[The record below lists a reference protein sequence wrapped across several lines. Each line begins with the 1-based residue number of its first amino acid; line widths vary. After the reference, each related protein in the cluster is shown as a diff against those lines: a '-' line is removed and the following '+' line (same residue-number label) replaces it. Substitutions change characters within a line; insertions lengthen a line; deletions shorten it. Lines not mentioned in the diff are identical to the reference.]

1 MLYAALPRINA
12 MQLKGNLSTQLIDQ
26 EAGTGPLIRSDLKD
40 SLRLDLG
47 SFQIGRT
54 YPNQSLVNSKS
65 VVMSVRSISIITPFF
80 RTGRSFAVQVCPNRL

>member
-1 MLYAALPRINA
+1 

-47 SFQIGRT
+47 YEVLPDRPYISKPVIGEFE
-54 YPNQSLVNSKS
+54 VG
-65 VVMSVRSISIITPFF
+65 VHIESISAAA
-80 RTGRSFAVQVCPNRL
+80 AVP